1 MKDGI
6 VKVTV
11 AVNGE
16 ELARALN
23 ELFPGAVVSGDK
35 DYLLIESKYLVPVA
49 EHLKKSPGL
58 EFDYLTFVTAVDYLD
73 YFEIVYR
80 LVSLKLNQ
88 SLILKTRCYT
98 RENPAVPSVVNI
110 WRAAYY
116 QEREIFDLL
125 GIKFEGHPDMRR
137 LLLWEGFSGH
147 PLRRDYL

>member
-1 MKDGI
+1 
-6 VKVTV
+6 VTV

-16 ELARALN
+16 ELAKALN
-23 ELFPGAVVSGDK
+23 ELFPGAVVSGDRNN
-35 DYLLIESKYLVPVA
+35 LLIESKHLLQVA
-49 EHLKKSPGL
+49 GHLKKAPGM

-80 LVSLKLNQ
+80 LVSLKNNQ
-88 SLILKTRCYT
+88 SLMLKTRCYT
-98 RENPAVPSVVNI
+98 RDNPAVPSVVEV

-125 GIKFEGHPDMRR
+125 GIKFDGHPDMRR
-137 LLLWEGFSGH
+137 LLLWEGFIGH

>member
-1 MKDGI
+1 
-6 VKVTV
+6 VTV

-16 ELARALN
+16 ELAKSLN

-35 DYLLIESKYLVPVA
+35 NTLLIESKHLFQVA
-49 EHLKKSPGL
+49 EHLKKAPGM

-73 YFEIVYR
+73 YFEIIYR
-80 LVSLKLNQ
+80 LVSLKNNH

-98 RENPAVPSVVNI
+98 RDNPSVPSVVNI

-125 GIKFEGHPDMRR
+125 GINFDGHPDMRR
-137 LLLWEGFSGH
+137 LLLWEGFTGH

>member
-1 MKDGI
+1 M
-6 VKVTV
+6 TV

-16 ELARALN
+16 ELAKSLN

-35 DYLLIESKYLVPVA
+35 NTLLIESKHLFQVA
-49 EHLKKSPGL
+49 EHLKKAPGM

-73 YFEIVYR
+73 YFEIIYR
-80 LVSLKLNQ
+80 LVSLKNNH

-98 RENPAVPSVVNI
+98 RDNPSVPSVVNI

-125 GIKFEGHPDMRR
+125 GINFDGHPDMRR
-137 LLLWEGFSGH
+137 LLLWEGFTGH

>member
-35 DYLLIESKYLVPVA
+35 NYLLIESKHLAQVA
-49 EHLKKSPGL
+49 EHLRKSPGL

-88 SLILKTRCYT
+88 SLILKTRCYS
-98 RENPAVPSVVNI
+98 RDNPAVPSVVNI
-110 WRAAYY
+110 WRAAFY